1 MKRILALFFVFVF
14 QLGCTLTDPDVME
27 LLQALQA
34 QNDKLLEEITS
45 MKGQLTA
52 LDGKYQVI
60 LAGLADNKKELE
72 ALKSQMD
79 GLKTQIAS
87 QLVKL
92 NQLIAQ
98 LEVQGA
104 DLEKLSAEIVKL
116 KVSIEELKALMEEL
130 LAGKSPIPTNGLVAW
145 YPFNGNAN
153 DESGKE
159 NNGTVF
165 GSSLVTDRFN
175 QPNKAMGFDGVN
187 DYVALGTYVNFT
199 NFSISMWIKPGTQNG
214 HAVII
219 DNNHSSNNNWVCQ
232 TIENWQTNGYY
243 FPNSANSFTLTAENW
258 SHIVL
263 SIVGGSTSVYR
274 NGVLVSQSTWNL
286 NYNNSVS
293 LNLGVWKIANARF
306 WKGVQD
312 DIGIW
317 NRVLTAEEISKIYKG
332 EKF

>member
-1 MKRILALFFVFVF
+1 MTQNLTKIDQLTT
-14 QLGCTLTDPDVME
+14 QLGEQGVDM
-27 LLQALQA
+27 
-34 QNDKLLEEITS
+34 DKLLAEI
-45 MKGQLTA
+45 
-52 LDGKYQVI
+52 D
-60 LAGLADNKKELE
+60 
-72 ALKSQMD
+72 ALKKS
-79 GLKTQIAS
+79 S
-87 QLVKL
+87 
-92 NQLIAQ
+92 
-98 LEVQGA
+98 
-104 DLEKLSAEIVKL
+104 
-116 KVSIEELKALMEEL
+116 EELKAKIDEILS
-130 LAGKSPIPTNGLVAW
+130 GKSPVPTAGLVAW

-153 DESGKE
+153 DESGKG

-187 DYVALGTYVNFT
+187 DYVALGTYFNFT
-199 NFSISMWIKPGTQNG
+199 NFSISMWIKTGIQNG

-232 TIENWQTNGYY
+232 TIENWQTNSYY

-317 NRVLTAEEISKIYKG
+317 NRALTAQEITKIYNG